1 MYIGREFL
9 DPKESARIFECKCFS
24 EARTSN
30 CYAKRIY
37 TYDPITGKKDQD
49 DEKAYQ
55 LYNISRDDINKNNV
69 GRFTYDAIPAYSIF
83 DLISILPEEISI
95 IQNNKVLKFKAYVD
109 ILNGYFKYYNE
120 TVDLCVESNDDIID
134 SLYNAA
140 IWYNDNIYNSMLSM
154 ACRFAD
160 TVKPYNEM
168 YKYDDLIDSFM
179 AGFRTGS
186 SIVSD
191 IIYSNNKI
199 ESFLFMFIN
208 SLYAISKMDKYKDMN
223 INIYKTARVYSL
235 SYFIVS
241 VHIKS
246 EMVLS
251 VRLNNTYWNFIGS
264 EDNALIKYESML
276 ESSVTDNLDIYNIIS
291 KVLKA
296 ITNDK

>member
-1 MYIGREFL
+1 MNIGREFL

-24 EARTSN
+24 EVKTNN

-37 TYDPITGKKDQD
+37 TYDPITGKKDQE

-55 LYNISRDDINKNNV
+55 LYNVSRDDINKNNV
-69 GRFTYDAIPAYSIF
+69 GKFTYDAIPAYSIF
-83 DLISILPEEISI
+83 DLISMLPEEISI

-109 ILNGYFKYYNE
+109 ILDGYFKYSNE
-120 TVDLCVESNDDIID
+120 TIDLYVESNDDIID
-134 SLYNAA
+134 SLYKAA
-140 IWYNDNIYNSMLSM
+140 IWYNDNIHNSIFNI

-160 TVKPYNEM
+160 TVKLHNEM

-179 AGFRTGS
+179 AGFKTGS

-191 IIYSNNKI
+191 IIYSNNEI

-208 SLYAISKMDKYKDMN
+208 SLYAISKMDKYNMN
-223 INIYKTARVYSL
+223 INIYKTARIYSL

-241 VHIKS
+241 IYIKS

-251 VRLNNTYWNFIGS
+251 VRLNNIYWSFVGN
-264 EDNALIKYESML
+264 EDNTIIEYKSQL
-276 ESSVTDNLDIYNIIS
+276 ESSVADSLDIYNIIN
-291 KVLKA
+291 KILKA